1 MNGPIIN
8 LTVRSDKI
16 RPEMKDIDAEAV
28 TAVSLD
34 VDTAAMDKFDEDDV
48 LRLTLFKRKR
58 GYDWA
63 VLQTYF

>member
-48 LRLTLFKRKR
+48 LRLTLFK
-58 GYDWA
+58 
-63 VLQTYF
+63 

>member
-1 MNGPIIN
+1 
-8 LTVRSDKI
+8 
-16 RPEMKDIDAEAV
+16 MKDIDADAV

-34 VDTAAMDKFDEDDV
+34 VDTAAMDMFDEDDV
-48 LRLTLFKRKR
+48 LRLTLFKWKR

>member
-1 MNGPIIN
+1 
-8 LTVRSDKI
+8 
-16 RPEMKDIDAEAV
+16 MKDIDADAV

-58 GYDWA
+58 GCDWSIVNQRSA
-63 VLQTYF
+63 VSFVILLILI